1 MNDEYQIDQNTT
13 YTRIGHFHRTD
24 IIKYKNDNNSAL
36 IVTFKEDCDHTLPD
50 KFDTHNGSSYPFFQV
65 KVELEKNIEVP
76 QNEKDS
82 ETKKRITKTLQ
93 KLFTKKQQD
102 ENQTQKEV
110 LFEGNRSRKFS
121 ESLDDFLQKPIEL
134 VSPEYETIAKI
145 IEKARK
151 TIVEVGYPMH
161 EEAIKNNEIKSN
173 KEWEES
179 KQKEAANRRALDNMV
194 KNKIKGFDI

>member
-1 MNDEYQIDQNTT
+1 MKLSRWQVQFISRNTL
-13 YTRIGHFHRTD
+13 RFF
-24 IIKYKNDNNSAL
+24 
-36 IVTFKEDCDHTLPD
+36 VTH
-50 KFDTHNGSSYPFFQV
+50 
-65 KVELEKNIEVP
+65 
-76 QNEKDS
+76 
-82 ETKKRITKTLQ
+82 
-93 KLFTKKQQD
+93 
-102 ENQTQKEV
+102 
-110 LFEGNRSRKFS
+110 
-121 ESLDDFLQKPIEL
+121 
-134 VSPEYETIAKI
+134 AKI